1 MEHEAYFCE
10 QTDPDRM
17 PTVDRREVSRVFR
30 ARLSEAMARAGAS
43 QAALARRVGISRSTL
58 AQLLSTEVNRLP
70 RADTVAAVATELKVS
85 LDWLLGL
92 SQVDKL
98 GADILHESLQV
109 APNAQHPVDAQSI
122 AWFDEVAGAKIRYVP
137 GTLPVFAKTGD
148 VLRHEYR
155 TFSAR
160 SIDRALVEAREKLV
174 RLRVSETDME
184 VCMPMQG
191 IEAFAEGSGIWK
203 TLPASSRAQQIERL
217 VDVVEELYPRLRV
230 YLFDGLTHCSVPY
243 TIYGR
248 RRVALYVGQIHFVFN
263 TAEHIS
269 VLNRQFDDLVRAA
282 GIHSIEVGP
291 YLRGLLPRT
300 REHA

>member
-1 MEHEAYFCE
+1 MEHKAYFCE
-10 QTDPDRM
+10 QIGPDRM

-30 ARLSEAMARAGAS
+30 ARLSEAMARAGVS

-58 AQLLSTEVNRLP
+58 AQLLSTEVNRRP
-70 RADTVAAVATELKVS
+70 RAGTVAAVATELKVS

-109 APNAQHPVDAQSI
+109 APNAQHPVDSQSI
-122 AWFDEVAGAKIRYVP
+122 AWFEEAAGAKIRYVP

-148 VLRHEYR
+148 VLRHEYGA
-155 TFSAR
+155 FSAR

-191 IEAFAEGSGIWK
+191 IEAFAQGAGSGRRCPLRRGRSRSSGWSKWWRSCIRGFACISSMA
-203 TLPASSRAQQIERL
+203 LPITPYPTPSTVAGAS
-217 VDVVEELYPRLRV
+217 
-230 YLFDGLTHCSVPY
+230 CSTWARY
-243 TIYGR
+243 TSCS
-248 RRVALYVGQIHFVFN
+248 
-263 TAEHIS
+263 T
-269 VLNRQFDDLVRAA
+269 RQ
-282 GIHSIEVGP
+282 STSP
-291 YLRGLLPRT
+291 C
-300 REHA
+300 